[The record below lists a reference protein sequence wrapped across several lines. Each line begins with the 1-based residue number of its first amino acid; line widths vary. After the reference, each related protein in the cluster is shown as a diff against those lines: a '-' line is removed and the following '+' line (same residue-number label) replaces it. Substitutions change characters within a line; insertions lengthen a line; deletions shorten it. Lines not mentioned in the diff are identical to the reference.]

1 METIGIHESPRCALD
16 DLRFYQY
23 FLLILFFLSFYI
35 LISCFS
41 IKHTAIIELIEGEG
55 SIVEM
60 KEMNHN
66 ISNLSHV
73 LWNTV
78 NFQESYPVS
87 THYTFIY
94 YLLNRKE
101 NILINL
107 IKDNFTI
114 ERTNEWEIIER
125 ISLALKSC
133 PN

>member
-1 METIGIHESPRCALD
+1 
-16 DLRFYQY
+16 
-23 FLLILFFLSFYI
+23 
-35 LISCFS
+35 
-41 IKHTAIIELIEGEG
+41 
-55 SIVEM
+55 M

-78 NFQESYPVS
+78 NFQESYRVS

>member
-1 METIGIHESPRCALD
+1 MEHC
-16 DLRFYQY
+16 Q
-23 FLLILFFLSFYI
+23 
-35 LISCFS
+35 FS
-41 IKHTAIIELIEGEG
+41 R
-55 SIVEM
+55 IVSR
-60 KEMNHN
+60 
-66 ISNLSHV
+66 IDSLYV
-73 LWNTV
+73 
-78 NFQESYPVS
+78 Y
-87 THYTFIY
+87 IY

>member
-1 METIGIHESPRCALD
+1 MEHR
-16 DLRFYQY
+16 Q
-23 FLLILFFLSFYI
+23 
-35 LISCFS
+35 FS
-41 IKHTAIIELIEGEG
+41 R
-55 SIVEM
+55 IVSR
-60 KEMNHN
+60 
-66 ISNLSHV
+66 IDSLYV
-73 LWNTV
+73 
-78 NFQESYPVS
+78 Y
-87 THYTFIY
+87 IY